1 MRNSLGIE
9 TTRSVAMRNDWLDR
23 PRVSR
28 WPAPAG
34 SDTPVAVILAAG
46 QGSRLGGRDDL
57 PKPLTELLGLS
68 LLERAIRTA
77 HAAGV
82 RRFVVVTGHR
92 QHEVAAATS
101 SIAAR
106 LGVRID
112 VAESRSWELGNGASV
127 LASEPYIDGRFF
139 LLMADHVYPA
149 DFLARLIEHDDG
161 VRTCALVVDHD
172 LPAVHDLE
180 EATKVRTAGS
190 EIIAIGKALSDF
202 DAADTGIFLCRPAL
216 FDALRDCATHG
227 RHLLGEAVQLLA
239 ARGEVSWVPSAGQLW
254 QDVDTREDLAVAR
267 GRLLAVGNDER
278 LLSTP

>member
-1 MRNSLGIE
+1 MRNG
-9 TTRSVAMRNDWLDR
+9 WLDR
-23 PRVSR
+23 PRASR
-28 WPAPAG
+28 WRAPGDRSTPA
-34 SDTPVAVILAAG
+34 AVILAAG

-68 LLERAIRTA
+68 LLERTIRTA
-77 HAAGV
+77 HAADV

-112 VAESRSWELGNGASV
+112 VAESTSWELGNGASV

-149 DFLARLIEHDDG
+149 GFLARLIEDDDG
-161 VRTCALVVDHD
+161 VRACALVVDHD
-172 LPAVHDLE
+172 LPAVHDLA

-202 DAADTGIFLCRPAL
+202 DAADTGIFLCRPAV
-216 FDALRDCATHG
+216 FDALRDCATHD
-227 RHLLGEAVQLLA
+227 RHLLGDAVQLLA

-254 QDVDTREDLAVAR
+254 QDVDTPEDMAVAR
-267 GRLLAVGNDER
+267 GRLLAVGTTN
-278 LLSTP
+278 SY

>member
-1 MRNSLGIE
+1 M
-9 TTRSVAMRNDWLDR
+9 
-23 PRVSR
+23 
-28 WPAPAG
+28 PA
-34 SDTPVAVILAAG
+34 AVILAAG

-57 PKPLTELLGLS
+57 PKPLTELLGIS
-68 LLERAIRTA
+68 LLERTIRTA
-77 HAAGV
+77 YEAGV
-82 RRFVVVTGHR
+82 RRFVVITGHR
-92 QHEVAAATS
+92 HHEVAATTT

-106 LGVRID
+106 FGVHID
-112 VAESRSWELGNGASV
+112 VAESRSWELGNGASA
-127 LASEPYIDGRFF
+127 LASQSHIDRRFF
-139 LLMADHVYPA
+139 LLMADHVYPVE
-149 DFLARLIEHDDG
+149 FLARLIEQDDG

-172 LPAVHDLE
+172 LPAVHDLA

-190 EIIAIGKALSDF
+190 DIVAIGKALSDF

-239 ARGEVSWVPSAGQLW
+239 ARGEVSWVPSDGQLW
-254 QDVDTREDLAVAR
+254 QDVDTPEDLTVVR